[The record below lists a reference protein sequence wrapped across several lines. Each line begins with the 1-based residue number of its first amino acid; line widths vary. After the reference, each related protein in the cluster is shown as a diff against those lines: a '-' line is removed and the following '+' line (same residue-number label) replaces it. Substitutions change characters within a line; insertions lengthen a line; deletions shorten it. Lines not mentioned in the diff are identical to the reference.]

1 MSRNDLNLWLK
12 ALSRRLGFQRDWYLI
27 VVGAGIGTLT
37 AFGAI
42 GFAWLLHEVERY
54 TNQTRGELP
63 LWLLP
68 AIPMA
73 GALVSALLVWR
84 FASEAKGHGVPQVLK
99 AIIQRNGEIRPRVG
113 IVKVFASI
121 ATVGSG
127 GSAGTEGPIVQI
139 GATAGSVLS
148 RVLNIPREHVRTLVG
163 CGAAAG
169 IASIFNAPIAGVF
182 FVLEI
187 LLRDFSIRVFTPIV
201 VASVFSAATT
211 HAFRGEN
218 EAIFFAGDKLA
229 GYEFSLLELPG
240 YFVLGVVCGLSAV
253 LFNWMLHKGEDLVE
267 KVRIHPV
274 AKPVVGALLLGFLG
288 IAYLSIPSVD
298 DGRHAPAFF
307 GNGYETIR
315 HLLDPAAYA
324 ASGLPEAVAP
334 TGAPEAAAAAAAHP
348 PAPADIHAGGGGHH
362 AVATAPVP
370 TTFFV
375 LAALVVL
382 KSLATTCTL
391 GSGGSGGVFA
401 PSLFLGAVAGGA
413 FGVFLGGL
421 GMLPEG
427 GSPASYA
434 LVGMAAVV
442 AGSTHAPLTAILI
455 LFELTRD
462 VYVLLPIM
470 LAAVIATVVSQ
481 IINRDSVYTFKLR
494 REGVLVGAAR
504 DLTILRR
511 LTVRDVD
518 PEPMPP
524 EPVYASDPVAKLIA
538 LHATYHVPDFPV
550 ADQAGG
556 YIGMVTGEDMRTALI
571 DREAIPLLLV
581 AELMRTDI
589 PVLSADDTLDTVMN
603 KFATHDVTSLCLVRR
618 QNDGILKPVGLIT
631 RGRVL
636 RRYHAA
642 LEDS

>member
-1 MSRNDLNLWLK
+1 MTRLDLHNSLK
-12 ALSRRLGFQRDWYLI
+12 RLSRRLGFERDWYLI
-27 VVGAGIGTLT
+27 IVGAVIGTIT

-42 GFAWLLHEVERY
+42 GFAELLHLVEHESEAA
-54 TNQTRGELP
+54 RGSMP

-73 GALVSALLVWR
+73 GALLSSILVTVW
-84 FASEAKGHGVPQVLK
+84 ASEARGHGVPQVLK
-99 AIIQRNGEIRPRVG
+99 AIIQRNGEIPLRVG
-113 IVKVFASI
+113 IVKTFASI
-121 ATVGSG
+121 CTVGSG

-139 GATAGSVLS
+139 GATAGSYLS
-148 RVLNIPREHVRTLVG
+148 KVLNIPREHVRTLVG

-218 EAIFFAGDKLA
+218 EAIFFAADNLA
-229 GYEFSLLELPG
+229 GYEFSLIELPG
-240 YFVLGVVCGLSAV
+240 YFVLGIVCGVTAV
-253 LFNWMLHKGEDLVE
+253 AFNWLLHKCEDVFENL
-267 KVRIHPV
+267 KLPV
-274 AKPVVGALLLGFLG
+274 LAKPVAGALMLGLLG
-288 IAYLSIPSVD
+288 IAYLSLPSVAA
-298 DGRHAPAFF
+298 DGNSPAFF

-315 HLLDPAAYA
+315 GLLNPDAYA
-324 ASGLPEAVAP
+324 GKIESGPQTVFW
-334 TGAPEAAAAAAAHP
+334 
-348 PAPADIHAGGGGHH
+348 I
-362 AVATAPVP
+362 
-370 TTFFV
+370 
-375 LAALVVL
+375 LALLVVL
-382 KSLATTCTL
+382 KAVGTSFSL

-401 PSLFLGAVAGGA
+401 PSLFLGAVAGAA
-413 FGVFLGGL
+413 FGVALDGL
-421 GMLPEG
+421 GLLPDDA
-427 GSPASYA
+427 SPASYA

-481 IINRDSVYTFKLR
+481 LLQRDSIYSFKLR
-494 REGVLVGAAR
+494 RQGVLVGAAR

-511 LTVRDVD
+511 LRVTDVI
-518 PEPMPP
+518 PEPLPA
-524 EPVYASDPVAKLIA
+524 EPIYPSDPVSKLIA
-538 LHATYHVPDFPV
+538 LHATHHVPDFPV
-550 ADQAGG
+550 VDPTGS
-556 YIGMVTGEDMRTALI
+556 YIGMVTGADIRTALI

-589 PVLSADDTLDTVMN
+589 PVLRPDETLDAVMN
-603 KFATHDVTSLCLVRR
+603 KLASHDVTSLCLVKDAAGGV
-618 QNDGILKPVGLIT
+618 QTPIGLIT
-631 RGRVL
+631 RGRVMS
-636 RRYHAA
+636 RYHDA
-642 LEDS
+642 LEES

>member
-1 MSRNDLNLWLK
+1 MSRIDFNTLLK
-12 ALSRRLGFQRDWYLI
+12 TISRRLGFKRDWYLI
-27 VVGAGIGTLT
+27 VIGAIIGTIT
-37 AFGAI
+37 AFGAL
-42 GFAWLLHEVERY
+42 GFAWLLQVLEIKANHARAEY
-54 TNQTRGELP
+54 P
-63 LWLLP
+63 IWLLP

-73 GALVSALLVWR
+73 GALISGILVWKW
-84 FASEAKGHGVPQVLK
+84 ASEAKGHGVPQVLK
-99 AIIQRNGEIRPRVG
+99 AIIQRNGEIPLRVG

-121 ATVGSG
+121 ATVGTG

-139 GATAGSVLS
+139 GATAGSYLSKVLH
-148 RVLNIPREHVRTLVG
+148 IPREHVRTLVG

-211 HAFRGEN
+211 HAFRGGN
-218 EAIFFAGDKLA
+218 EAIFFASDKLQ
-229 GYEFSLLELPG
+229 GYEFSLFELPG
-240 YFVLGVVCGLSAV
+240 YFVLGIVCGLSAA
-253 LFNWMLHKGEDLVE
+253 LFNWMLHKAEDLTDNL
-267 KVRIHPV
+267 KIHPI
-274 AKPVVGALLLGFLG
+274 AKPVIGALLLGIVG
-288 IAYLSIPSVD
+288 IAFISIPGID
-298 DGRHAPAFF
+298 NGEHTPAFF

-315 HLLDPAAYA
+315 WLLDPSAY
-324 ASGLPEAVAP
+324 LD
-334 TGAPEAAAAAAAHP
+334 GAET
-348 PAPADIHAGGGGHH
+348 ILGG
-362 AVATAPVP
+362 AKVP
-370 TTFFV
+370 TLFTI
-375 LAALVVL
+375 LAALVLL
-382 KSLATTCTL
+382 KTLATSFTL

-413 FGVFLGGL
+413 FGVGLDNLGL
-421 GMLPEG
+421 IPDG
-427 GSPASYA
+427 GSPAAYA

-481 IINRDSVYTFKLR
+481 LINRDSVYTFKLR
-494 REGVLVGAAR
+494 QEGVLVGAAR

-511 LTVRDVD
+511 LRVCDVE
-518 PEPMPP
+518 PEPMPA
-524 EPVYASDPVAKLIA
+524 ESVYASDPVSKLIA

-550 ADQAGG
+550 VDQAGG
-556 YIGMVTGEDMRTALI
+556 YIGMVTGGDMRTALI

-589 PVLSADDTLDTVMN
+589 PVVSADDTLDTVMN
-603 KFATHDVTSLCLVRR
+603 KLATYDVSSLALVRT
-618 QNDGILKPVGLIT
+618 QNDGTKIPMGLIT
-631 RGRVL
+631 RGKVMS
-636 RRYHAA
+636 RYHAA
-642 LEDS
+642 LDEA